1 MTFLPIAFLGG
12 LAGCVA
18 STHPVAPAAL
28 GVVRSSVEFEADLDQ
43 PGPVVVETV
52 IAADWEV
59 DRSGLI
65 DLDHPTAKA
74 AHLKDGPEPIEIYFH
89 VLRHPQRGTFLVD
102 SGVEHALRDDPDHAA
117 IRGIVASVMHRD
129 KMHVRTDTAAFLSK
143 EPAPIA
149 GVFLTHLH
157 LDHVSGLPD
166 VPKGT
171 PLYAGPGE
179 TTSRAFLNAFVQPN
193 IDRELE
199 GHAPILEWQFT
210 PDPAGRFA
218 GVLDVFGDR
227 SVWALWAPGHTPGST
242 AYVIRTP
249 DGPVLLTGDV
259 CHTEWGWDH
268 DVEPGSFTVDH
279 EANAESLRRL
289 RALVARH
296 PTMKVRLGHQPYGHD
311 PSLGTRSALL
321 EKQ

>member
-1 MTFLPIAFLGG
+1 MAIFPLALLGS
-12 LAGCVA
+12 LSGCVA
-18 STHPVAPAAL
+18 STHAVAPAPL
-28 GVVRSSVEFEADLDQ
+28 GVVRSSAEFEADLDQ

-65 DLDHPTAKA
+65 DLDHPAAKA

-129 KMHVRTDTAAFLSK
+129 KMHVRTDTAAFLSR

-199 GHAPILEWQFT
+199 GHAPILEWQFAS
-210 PDPAGRFA
+210 DPAGRFA

-259 CHTEWGWDH
+259 CHTGWGWDH
-268 DVEPGSFTVDH
+268 DVEPGSFTADH
-279 EANAESLRRL
+279 AANAESLHRL

-296 PTMKVRLGHQPYGHD
+296 PKMIVRLGHQPYGHD
-311 PSLGTRSALL
+311 PSSGTRSALV
-321 EKQ
+321 EKH